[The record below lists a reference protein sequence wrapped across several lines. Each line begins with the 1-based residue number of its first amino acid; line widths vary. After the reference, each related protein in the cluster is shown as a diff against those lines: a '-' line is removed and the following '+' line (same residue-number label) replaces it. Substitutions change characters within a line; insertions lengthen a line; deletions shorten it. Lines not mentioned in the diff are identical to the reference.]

1 VSAPGSELRVRV
13 LDTWDEY
20 PFRLVPG
27 ASVADLKREVLGQA
41 GIRRHPD
48 EYEVKYNGAHLDE
61 SGRSLTE
68 LGLPPN
74 AAVIVLPSRRRPA
87 R

>member
-1 VSAPGSELRVRV
+1 MTIPEAALRVTL

-20 PFRLVPG
+20 LLNLPG
-27 ASVADLKREVLGQA
+27 DASVADLKRAVLDRA
-41 GIRRHPD
+41 RVRRSPD
-48 EYEVKYNGAHLDE
+48 EYEVKYNGARLDE
-61 SGRSLTE
+61 RAGSLAQ

-74 AAVIVLPSRRRPA
+74 APVIVLSRRRRPA

>member
-1 VSAPGSELRVRV
+1 MSAPASDLRVRL

-20 PFRLVPG
+20 PFRVVPG
-27 ASVADLKREVLGQA
+27 VSLADLKRAALARA
-41 GIRRHPD
+41 GVRGNPEH
-48 EYEVKYNGAHLDE
+48 YEVKYNGARLDDR
-61 SGRSLTE
+61 GRPLAE

-74 AAVIVLPSRRRPA
+74 AAVIVLPTRRRPA